1 VEKPA
6 ISADID
12 EGRGVVPAHGKRGPH
27 LDGTTQ
33 SIWMD
38 EDRELE
44 LVTAAQDGNR
54 DAYRELIEHYE
65 RSVYRLAYALTRHH
79 DDAASLAIET
89 FVRGWAEIGRLPNG
103 KRFFPWL
110 LRFARNL
117 SVTLAR
123 RRAEATAHA
132 EGPRDPSLKKDPRIE
147 LEQRLLDAVPELR
160 PQEQMALALRIGE
173 HLSYSEIATILQHT
187 PGETMSRLSSARA
200 LLLTKTCEG
209 MGDLT

>member
-1 VEKPA
+1 MD
-6 ISADID
+6 S
-12 EGRGVVPAHGKRGPH
+12 
-27 LDGTTQ
+27 TTH

-38 EDRELE
+38 EEREQE
-44 LVTAAQDGNR
+44 LVSAAQDGNR
-54 DAYRELIEHYE
+54 DSYRELIEHYE

-89 FVRGWAEIGRLPNG
+89 FVRGWSEIGRLPKG
-103 KRFFPWL
+103 KRFVPWL

-132 EGPRDPSLKKDPRIE
+132 EGPRNPSAAKDPRIE
-147 LEQRLLDAVPELR
+147 LEQRLLDALPELR
-160 PQEQMALALRIGE
+160 PQEQMALALRVGE
-173 HLSYSEIATILQHT
+173 HLSYSEIATILEHT

-200 LLLTKTCEG
+200 ILLTKTCEG
-209 MGDLT
+209 IGDLS